1 MVLVDSIVSPSLY
14 WGVRT
19 HTDHR
24 VGALLAIL
32 GPMKEFEVGPP
43 TAPNIYCQDPALTVL
58 SVLFLFN
65 VSLFV
70 LCLSTW
76 LCLCLCLP
84 CAPPVP
90 PPCFPWSHPL
100 CFVLVLSSFAWW
112 CSPEPRVICCFI
124 WCSFPLCLCL
134 FFLVFLVLFLGPELI
149 LALALAILILL
160 KLVFG
165 SLI

>member
-43 TAPNIYCQDPALTVL
+43 YRTKHILSGSSPDSLVCLVPVQCFFVCFVSQHIAL
-58 SVLFLFN
+58 
-65 VSLFV
+65 SLFV
-70 LCLSTW
+70 FAMCSSCPTSLFPLVT
-76 LCLCLCLP
+76 
-84 CAPPVP
+84 PP
-90 PPCFPWSHPL
+90 

-112 CSPEPRVICCFI
+112 CSPEPRVLCCFI
-124 WCSFPLCLCL
+124 RCSFPLCLCW
-134 FFLVFLVLFLGPELI
+134 FVLVFLVLNLS
-149 LALALAILILL
+149 LL
-160 KLVFG
+160 LR
-165 SLI
+165 